1 MLHLNYFYKNGELC
15 LEMNDIFMDYV
26 NIYRQIK
33 LAYYQQTGMNISS
46 VDEVIN
52 LPTPSSDDLKNTILP
67 KFEIIDRVLPPFVIK
82 RDFKTW
88 WYDCLDNDLCKWLDK
103 VVDNY
108 MYGFTIMQE
117 SSKVSNYYR
126 CFMIQDEY
134 ANKYNFFE
142 KFLMYICMNNFWLIK
157 NISAD
162 QIDDLTVRASIY
174 FANLYHANE
183 QVMKLH
189 DSIEERVTHMENIE
203 IRVDNCNNMLK
214 DRIDDLE
221 GIVHNSTDIIPR
233 IENVEISADDMNR
246 RVNKLEDVVS
256 KNMDSTIN
264 KTIEYH
270 SNIIDEQGVLIN
282 EQVARIDEQQA
293 RIDEQGARIN
303 EYSTRL
309 DEYIIQSEERINK
322 LENVVSGR
330 IEDRL
335 SHLEGKINVNFTL
348 DDTLVQRVNKLEDVV
363 SRVNVNNGS
372 ADNSIVERINKLENY
387 MERLVMVENKLDN
400 NLVNIEKLTESN
412 NKLSVSNMTLEQQV
426 NNMQKNIIDQ
436 QNVIYELRKRIDELE
451 AKQSKRWFFK

>member
-26 NIYRQIK
+26 KIYRQFK

-46 VDEVIN
+46 VDEVID

-67 KFEIIDRVLPPFVIK
+67 KFEIIDRILPPFVIK

-88 WYDCLDNDLCKWLDK
+88 WCDCLDNDLCKWLDK
-103 VVDNY
+103 VTDNY
-108 MYGFTIMQE
+108 MRGFTIMQE

-142 KFLMYICMNNFWLIK
+142 KFLMYICVNNFWLIK
-157 NISAD
+157 DVPAD

-174 FANLYHANE
+174 FANLYHANNNHIE
-183 QVMKLH
+183 CLTKLQ
-189 DSIEERVTHMENIE
+189 DNIEEYVTHMENIE

-214 DRIDDLE
+214 ERIDDLE

-233 IENVEISADDMNR
+233 IEYIEISADDINR
-246 RVNKLEDVVS
+246 RVDKLEYVVS

-264 KTIEYH
+264 KTIEHH
-270 SNIIDEQGVLIN
+270 SNLFDEQSVRLDDHTT
-282 EQVARIDEQQA
+282 RLDEYTT
-293 RIDEQGARIN
+293 RLDEYTTRLD
-303 EYSTRL
+303 EYTTRL

-330 IEDRL
+330 IEERL
-335 SHLEGKINVNFTL
+335 AHLEDKINVNFTL
-348 DDTLVQRVNKLEDVV
+348 NDTLVQRVNKVEDVV
-363 SRVNVNNGS
+363 NRINVNHGS
-372 ADNSIVERINKLENY
+372 TDNSIIERIDKLENKVDDIL
-387 MERLVMVENKLDN
+387 MDIKNLREFKSNSNVSKMLSDVLVDS
-400 NLVNIEKLTESN
+400 I
-412 NKLSVSNMTLEQQV
+412 
-426 NNMQKNIIDQ
+426 QKNIIDQ
-436 QNVIYELRKRIDELE
+436 QCIIYELRKRIDELE
-451 AKQSKRWFFK
+451 SKQSKRWFFK